1 MRTVARVAT
10 SSKSLIGSLMV
21 ATTVVSLACSQPAAA
36 VATRSPSPVDA
47 PTASPGGSPPGPP
60 SAAASPSGSASPSP
74 TSQPPPTACVPGSS
88 YGLLIGP
95 ALSTASL
102 PRTAVLPSAGLLEII
117 NTCGLVVMSTPLGAA
132 SVQNCAAG
140 SPNAFQTPASLQ
152 VPVSASA
159 DRVYYRDGDTRIRW
173 LTPNGQT
180 GDAATVPGGPA
191 TISFFSVSPDD
202 QRIAVVV
209 ADFSPASTINQ
220 RLYVEDLSGG
230 GHHVDLYT
238 TSTPKG
244 GDGSILWPMGWHQG
258 RLVVAVL
265 PACGYPQESLSPSA
279 WHVVDASTGNRL
291 VAITSTCGDG
301 ISGTLSSGRR
311 RLESYAS
318 TAARA
323 STTGPGSGL
332 ASLRARALP
341 GINLSSVHRAVDGL
355 PPAMGAAWWR
365 AIRTGRTTVMK
376 ISFRTRV
383 ACGSMKTMCLP
394 LTRWLPGGP
403 PGPPTLSFRL
413 CRASA
418 QGAFPADSELVL
430 PVSAAGERLGPQGV
444 ISAASEH
451 VDGGRARAA
460 HRSRRRC
467 PITAQR
473 LPGQPGASIEALAPE
488 LAVGS
493 NHEDIQVT

>member
-1 MRTVARVAT
+1 M
-10 SSKSLIGSLMV
+10 
-21 ATTVVSLACSQPAAA
+21 
-36 VATRSPSPVDA
+36 
-47 PTASPGGSPPGPP
+47 
-60 SAAASPSGSASPSP
+60 
-74 TSQPPPTACVPGSS
+74 PGSS

-301 ISGTLSSGRR
+301 ISGTLSLWPSPAGVICIDGSASLYDWTGKRFGFSPGEGTPGYQSQLSPSGRGWFASGNGR
-311 RLESYAS
+311 GVVESYTHWSNDGYEDLFSYAGCLWIDEDHVL
-318 TAARA
+318 TPYALVTRG
-323 STTGPGSGL
+323 TPGTPDTFVPFVQGVC
-332 ASLRARALP
+332 A
-341 GINLSSVHRAVDGL
+341 G
-355 PPAMGAAWWR
+355 
-365 AIRTGRTTVMK
+365 
-376 ISFRTRV
+376 SF
-383 ACGSMKTMCLP
+383 
-394 LTRWLPGGP
+394 PGG
-403 PGPPTLSFRL
+403 L
-413 CRASA
+413 
-418 QGAFPADSELVL
+418 
-430 PVSAAGERLGPQGV
+430 
-444 ISAASEH
+444 
-451 VDGGRARAA
+451 
-460 HRSRRRC
+460 
-467 PITAQR
+467 
-473 LPGQPGASIEALAPE
+473 
-488 LAVGS
+488 
-493 NHEDIQVT
+493 